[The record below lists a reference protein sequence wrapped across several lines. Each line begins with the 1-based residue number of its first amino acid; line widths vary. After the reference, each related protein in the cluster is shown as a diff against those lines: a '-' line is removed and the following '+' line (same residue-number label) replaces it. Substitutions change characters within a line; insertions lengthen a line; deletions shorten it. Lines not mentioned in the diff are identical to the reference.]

1 MVYYYCKGR
10 PPKGEKDMKKIEK
23 MTYAQASAYL
33 KELKQQAIQRAV
45 EKTLDFFK
53 EKNMAL
59 EDFRNNTNYFF
70 KESVKEPLTF
80 RELVNLGF
88 NEFETAQ
95 SFSNFVYSNIKD
107 IDILTKPTYAIACD
121 KNGVPYKD
129 AQPIGQS
136 RINAYILGTNN
147 TKEDIDEWEEDMD
160 DDDWDEDEE

>member
-45 EKTLDFFK
+45 KNTLDFFK
-53 EKNMAL
+53 EN
-59 EDFRNNTNYFF
+59 
-70 KESVKEPLTF
+70 VKEPLTF

-95 SFSNFVYSNIKD
+95 RFSSFVHSNMKD
-107 IDILTKPTYAIACD
+107 IDVLTKPTYIIACD

-129 AQPIGQS
+129 AQPIEQP
-136 RINAYILGTNN
+136 RVNAYVLGTNN
-147 TKEDIDEWEEDMD
+147 TKEDIDEWEEGMD
-160 DDDWDEDEE
+160 DDDWDDDDDE

>member
-1 MVYYYCKGR
+1 MLYYYCKGR
-10 PPKGEKDMKKIEK
+10 PPKGEKDMKKIEN

-53 EKNMAL
+53 EN
-59 EDFRNNTNYFF
+59 
-70 KESVKEPLTF
+70 VKEPLTF

-95 SFSNFVYSNIKD
+95 KFSSFVHSNIKD
-107 IDILTKPTYAIACD
+107 IDVLTKPTYIIACD

-129 AQPIGQS
+129 AQPIEQP
-136 RINAYILGTNN
+136 RVNAYVLGTNN
-147 TKEDIDEWEEDMD
+147 TKEDIDEWEEGMD
-160 DDDWDEDEE
+160 DDGWDEDEE

>member
-1 MVYYYCKGR
+1 MLYYYCKGR
-10 PPKGEKDMKKIEK
+10 PPKGEKDMKKIEN

-53 EKNMAL
+53 EN
-59 EDFRNNTNYFF
+59 
-70 KESVKEPLTF
+70 VKEPLTF

-95 SFSNFVYSNIKD
+95 RFSSFVYSNMKD
-107 IDILTKPTYAIACD
+107 IDVLTKPTYIIACD

-129 AQPIGQS
+129 AQPIEQP
-136 RINAYILGTNN
+136 RVNAYVLGTNN
-147 TKEDIDEWEEDMD
+147 TKEAIDEWEEGMD
-160 DDDWDEDEE
+160 DDGWDEDEE

>member
-10 PPKGEKDMKKIEK
+10 PPKGEKDMKKIEN

-33 KELKQQAIQRAV
+33 KELKKQAIQRTV

-53 EKNMAL
+53 EN
-59 EDFRNNTNYFF
+59 
-70 KESVKEPLTF
+70 VKEPLTF

-95 SFSNFVYSNIKD
+95 SFSSFVYSNIKD
-107 IDILTKPTYAIACD
+107 IDILTKPTYIIACN
-121 KNGVPYKD
+121 KNGVPYKY
-129 AQPIGQS
+129 ALPIKQPYV
-136 RINAYILGTNN
+136 NAYVLGTNN
-147 TKEDIDEWEEDMD
+147 TKEDIDEWEEGMD

>member
-53 EKNMAL
+53 EN
-59 EDFRNNTNYFF
+59 
-70 KESVKEPLTF
+70 VKEPLTF

-95 SFSNFVYSNIKD
+95 SFSSFVYSNIKD
-107 IDILTKPTYAIACD
+107 IDILTKPTYIIACE
-121 KNGVPYKD
+121 KNGVPYKY
-129 AQPIGQS
+129 ALPIEQPCV
-136 RINAYILGTNN
+136 NAYVLGTNN
-147 TKEDIDEWEEDMD
+147 TKEDIDEWEEGIDD
-160 DDDWDEDEE
+160 DDDWDDDDDE

>member
-53 EKNMAL
+53 EN
-59 EDFRNNTNYFF
+59 
-70 KESVKEPLTF
+70 VKEPLTF

-95 SFSNFVYSNIKD
+95 SFSSFVHRNIKD
-107 IDILTKPTYAIACD
+107 IDILTKPTYVIVCY

-129 AQPIGQS
+129 ALPIEQPCV
-136 RINAYILGTNN
+136 NAYVLGTNN
-147 TKEDIDEWEEDMD
+147 TKEDIDECEEGMD
-160 DDDWDEDEE
+160 DDDWDDDDDE

>member
-33 KELKQQAIQRAV
+33 KELKQQAIQRTV

-53 EKNMAL
+53 EN
-59 EDFRNNTNYFF
+59 
-70 KESVKEPLTF
+70 VKEPLTF

-95 SFSNFVYSNIKD
+95 SFSSFVNTNIKD
-107 IDILTKPTYAIACD
+107 IDILTKPKYVIVCD

-129 AQPIGQS
+129 ALPIVQP
-136 RINAYILGTNN
+136 RINAYVLGINN
-147 TKEDIDEWEEDMD
+147 TKEDIDEWEEGMD
-160 DDDWDEDEE
+160 DDDWDDDDDE

>member
-33 KELKQQAIQRAV
+33 KELKQQAIQRTV

-53 EKNMAL
+53 EN
-59 EDFRNNTNYFF
+59 
-70 KESVKEPLTF
+70 VKEPLTF

-95 SFSNFVYSNIKD
+95 SFSSFVNTNIKD
-107 IDILTKPTYAIACD
+107 IDILTKPKYVIVCD

-129 AQPIGQS
+129 ALPIEQP
-136 RINAYILGTNN
+136 RINAYVLGINN
-147 TKEDIDEWEEDMD
+147 TKEDIDEWEEGMD
-160 DDDWDEDEE
+160 DDDWDDDDDE

>member
-23 MTYAQASAYL
+23 MTYSQASAYL
-33 KELKQQAIQRAV
+33 KKLKQQAIQRTV

-53 EKNMAL
+53 E
-59 EDFRNNTNYFF
+59 R
-70 KESVKEPLTF
+70 VKEPLTF

-95 SFSNFVYSNIKD
+95 SFSSFVYSNIKD
-107 IDILTKPTYAIACD
+107 IDILTKPAYAIACD

-136 RINAYILGTNN
+136 RVNAYILGTNN
-147 TKEDIDEWEEDMD
+147 TKEDMDEWEEDMD

>member
-45 EKTLDFFK
+45 KNTLDFFK
-53 EKNMAL
+53 EN
-59 EDFRNNTNYFF
+59 
-70 KESVKEPLTF
+70 VKEPLTF
-80 RELVNLGF
+80 RELVNLGY

-95 SFSNFVYSNIKD
+95 SFSSFVYSNMKD
-107 IDILTKPTYAIACD
+107 IDILTKPTYVIACD

-129 AQPIGQS
+129 AQPIEQP
-136 RINAYILGTNN
+136 RVNAYLLNES
-147 TKEDIDEWEEDMD
+147 KKPDIDEWEEGMD
-160 DDDWDEDEE
+160 SDDLEDEDDEE

>member
-53 EKNMAL
+53 EN
-59 EDFRNNTNYFF
+59 
-70 KESVKEPLTF
+70 VKEPLTF

-95 SFSNFVYSNIKD
+95 SFSSFVYNNIKD
-107 IDILTKPTYAIACD
+107 IDILTKPTYIIVCD
-121 KNGVPYKD
+121 KNGVPYKY
-129 AQPIGQS
+129 ALPIEQPHV
-136 RINAYILGTNN
+136 NAYVLGTNN
-147 TKEDIDEWEEDMD
+147 TKEDINEWEEGIDND
-160 DDDWDEDEE
+160 EDWDEDEDEE

>member
-1 MVYYYCKGR
+1 
-10 PPKGEKDMKKIEK
+10 MKKIEK

-45 EKTLDFFK
+45 EKTLD
-53 EKNMAL
+53 
-59 EDFRNNTNYFF
+59 FF

>member
-1 MVYYYCKGR
+1 MLYYYCKGR
-10 PPKGEKDMKKIEK
+10 PPKGEKDMKKIEN

-53 EKNMAL
+53 EN
-59 EDFRNNTNYFF
+59 
-70 KESVKEPLTF
+70 VKEPLTF

-95 SFSNFVYSNIKD
+95 RFSSFVYSNMKD
-107 IDILTKPTYAIACD
+107 IDVLTKPTYIIACD

-129 AQPIGQS
+129 AQPIEQP
-136 RINAYILGTNN
+136 RVNAYVLGTNN
-147 TKEDIDEWEEDMD
+147 TKEDIDEWEEGMD
-160 DDDWDEDEE
+160 DDGWDEDEE

>member
-53 EKNMAL
+53 EN
-59 EDFRNNTNYFF
+59 
-70 KESVKEPLTF
+70 VKEPLTF
-80 RELVNLGF
+80 RELVNLGY

-95 SFSNFVYSNIKD
+95 SFSSFVYSNMKD
-107 IDILTKPTYAIACD
+107 IDILTKPTYVIACD

-129 AQPIGQS
+129 AQPIEQP
-136 RINAYILGTNN
+136 RVNAYLLNES
-147 TKEDIDEWEEDMD
+147 KKPDIDEWEEGIDSD
-160 DDDWDEDEE
+160 DLEDEDDEE

>member
-33 KELKQQAIQRAV
+33 KELKQQAIQRTV
-45 EKTLDFFK
+45 EKTLD
-53 EKNMAL
+53 
-59 EDFRNNTNYFF
+59 FF

-95 SFSNFVYSNIKD
+95 SFSSFVYNYMAKD
-107 IDILTKPTYAIACD
+107 IHMSVKPRYIIACN

-129 AQPIGQS
+129 AQAIGQ
-136 RINAYILGTNN
+136 GCVN
-147 TKEDIDEWEEDMD
+147 TYELLSNFHAEGHDMEIDD
-160 DDDWDEDEE
+160 DDDWDDDDE

>member
-45 EKTLDFFK
+45 KNTLDFFK
-53 EKNMAL
+53 EN
-59 EDFRNNTNYFF
+59 
-70 KESVKEPLTF
+70 VKEPLTF

-95 SFSNFVYSNIKD
+95 SFSSFVYSHMAKD
-107 IDILTKPTYAIACD
+107 IHISFKLTYTIACNG
-121 KNGVPYKD
+121 NGVPYKD
-129 AQPIGQS
+129 AQPIEQCYV
-136 RINAYILGTNN
+136 NAYELLSNFHAEGHDM
-147 TKEDIDEWEEDMD
+147 EIDDD
-160 DDDWDEDEE
+160 DDDWDDDDDE